1 MALMAGMIIFPACF
15 TYRMEVTSGTGLL
28 FDTMANVFRNMEESD
43 RGTVLLSGFL
53 TEEPSPCQ
61 ILVSPAEV

>member
-15 TYRMEVTSGTGLL
+15 TYRMEVTSGPGLL

-43 RGTVLLSGFL
+43 RGTVLLSDGG
-53 TEEPSPCQ
+53 TRWA
-61 ILVSPAEV
+61 IRMVYG